1 MRKIILILCTTLSA
15 FLAACADSSEKN
27 AGREYV
33 NAARKVSTAA
43 AAFDSADYSA
53 ARALCAEAR
62 EDVRNI
68 VEKYPDS
75 AIALRIVTD
84 ANILIGTCKYAD
96 LSEKIIPA
104 LDLYGNADM
113 RPVELAWIVAVSS
126 AAPERDG
133 ALCRLA
139 ELAAANPYSSKT
151 DSAVSEKIVSVA
163 LANVKSVDLRARVF
177 AAIAAKRAVKPAE
190 TQRPAAPIRKA
201 SAPEKIADA
210 EKFLAAAKS
219 DASLVLYDLGVL
231 GNLRK
236 KAVSARYADKSVKE
250 QFEKILSS
258 AYDNILKISA
268 LSMRE
273 RALGKMAAVF
283 ADFGDDL
290 RAIAVSRKI
299 ADSAL
304 FNSVFCEIADSLGR
318 GKNYAEAVSLSEKL
332 GDVSVKNKFLAELAQ
347 GVAEQGLYREARE
360 VASKIADIPQRNAV
374 LAKLAKS
381 AFDNSKGDV
390 AVSFV
395 SALNVS
401 NLDCLAAF
409 DDGTEKSFGAPLLAG
424 VRLAKLS
431 ERTASSNAKISAA
444 LNAIAAAQTRNAGA
458 SSAEGYAELCSM
470 IARNMLYFGKR
481 ADAFDFVS
489 SSLRTADHS
498 DVLFGDICKI
508 AAGAAKNSE
517 PELAAKAFSLAADVA
532 HTAQQAVELAFAV
545 RAGGMPKAEAVKIL
559 KPFLP
564 TFGGVC
570 GR

>member
-33 NAARKVSTAA
+33 NAARKVSAAA
-43 AAFDSADYSA
+43 AAFDSADYTT
-53 ARALCAEAR
+53 ARTLCAEAR
-62 EDVRNI
+62 ADVRNI

-84 ANILIGTCKYAD
+84 ANLLIGACKYAD
-96 LSEKIIPA
+96 LSEKVIPA
-104 LDLYGNADM
+104 LDLFGNADM
-113 RPVELAWIVAVSS
+113 RAAELAWIVAVSS
-126 AAPERDG
+126 AAPARDG
-133 ALCRLA
+133 ALCKVA
-139 ELAAANPYSSKT
+139 ELAATNAYPYKG
-151 DSAVSEKIVSVA
+151 DSAVSEKVVSVA
-163 LANVKSVDLRARVF
+163 LANVKSVELRALTL
-177 AAIAAKRAVKPAE
+177 ALIASKNAAKPAAA
-190 TQRPAAPIRKA
+190 QKPAAPIRRA

-210 EKFLAAAKS
+210 EKFLASAKS
-219 DASLVLYDLGVL
+219 GASLVSYDLGAL
-231 GNLRK
+231 DGLRQ
-236 KAVSARYADKSVKE
+236 KALSARNADKAVKE

-299 ADSAL
+299 ADPAL

-332 GDVSVKNKFLAELAQ
+332 NDVSVKNKFLAELAQ

-360 VASKIADIPQRNAV
+360 VAVKIADVPQRNAV

-381 AFDNSKGDV
+381 AFDNAKPDV

-431 ERTASSNAKISAA
+431 AKTASANAKISAA
-444 LNAIAAAQTRNAGA
+444 LNALAAAQTRNAGA
-458 SSAEGYAELCSM
+458 FSADGYAELCSM
-470 IARNMLYFGKR
+470 IARNMLSTGRR
-481 ADAFDFVS
+481 ADAFEFVS
-489 SSLRTADHS
+489 SSLRTAAHS
-498 DVLFGDICKI
+498 DALFGDICKI
-508 AAGAAKNSE
+508 AVEAANSSE
-517 PELAAKAFSLAADVA
+517 PELAATAFSLAADVVRSA
-532 HTAQQAVELAFAV
+532 PQAVELAFAV

-564 TFGGVC
+564 TFGGIC
-570 GR
+570 GK